1 MPRRQAP
8 PLWGSFALDHDSGVP
23 LQEQLAAHFRG
34 AVMDGRLKPGAQLP
48 STRALAAEA
57 GVSRQTAVLAYERL
71 VAEGYAE
78 GRPGA
83 GMFVPAVLPEAL
95 LQVGRPSAPVAPDA
109 PVGSLSA
116 RGRDIAALPI
126 TPARRGAGLLSPGLP
141 AFDAFPFEV
150 WGRLSAR
157 LWRDRPTA
165 EVLGY
170 FDPAGYLP
178 LREAIAAH
186 LGAARGLACTAEDV
200 IVTSGSQ
207 QAIALA
213 ARLLLDPG
221 DAAWVEDPAY
231 VSGRSALAANGA
243 RLVPVPV
250 DREGLDVAAAEAMA
264 PTARL
269 ALVTPSH
276 QYPLGVTMS
285 LRRRLAL
292 LDWAERS
299 GAWILE
305 DDYDSD
311 FRYAGRP
318 LRPLRAL
325 AKPGAA
331 RVITIGT
338 FAKVLAPGL
347 RLGYAVVP
355 RALAP
360 AFATARALTDRQ
372 SAGPEQAILAAFIAE
387 GHLAQHLRRM
397 RVLYAAR
404 RAALL
409 DALAEGASDLVTW
422 DAGGPQAGLHLAASF
437 LDQALDDVAVYEAA
451 RRIGLQAPPLSGSF
465 LGPPTRGV
473 VLGFAGTSAER
484 MREGVTLLRRAA
496 ESVIGR
502 QSRTSGRHALT

>member
-8 PLWGSFALDHDSGVP
+8 PLWGSFAPDPAGGVP

-34 AVMDGRLKPGAQLP
+34 AVLDGRLKPGARLP
-48 STRALAAEA
+48 STRALSADA

-83 GMFVPAVLPEAL
+83 GMFVPSVLPEAL
-95 LQVGRPSAPVAPDA
+95 LHVGRPAAAIAPEAPA
-109 PVGSLSA
+109 GSLSA
-116 RGRDIAALPI
+116 RGRAIAALPI
-126 TPARRGAGLLSPGLP
+126 TSARRGPGLLSPGLP
-141 AFDAFPFEV
+141 AFDAFPAET

-165 EVLGY
+165 ELLGY
-170 FDPAGYLP
+170 IDPAGYLP
-178 LREAIAAH
+178 LREAVAAH
-186 LGAARGLACTAEDV
+186 LGAARGLACTAEEV
-200 IVTSGSQ
+200 MITAGSQ
-207 QAIALA
+207 QGIALA
-213 ARLLLDPG
+213 ARLLLDPA
-221 DAAWVEDPAY
+221 DEAWVEDPAY
-231 VSGRSALAANGA
+231 LSGRSALAASGA

-250 DREGLDVAAAEAMA
+250 DAEGLDVAAAEALA
-264 PTARL
+264 PRARL

-292 LDWAERS
+292 LDWAERA

-305 DDYDSD
+305 DDYDGD

-318 LRPLRAL
+318 LQPLRAL
-325 AKPGAA
+325 PQPGAA
-331 RVITIGT
+331 ARVVYVGT

-347 RLGYAVVP
+347 RLGYLVVP
-355 RALAP
+355 PALAP
-360 AFATARALTDRQ
+360 AFATARALADRQ
-372 SAGPEQAILAAFIAE
+372 SAGPEQAILAEFMAG

-397 RVLYAAR
+397 RMLYAAR

-409 DALAEGASDLVTW
+409 EALAEGAADLVGW
-422 DAGGPQAGLHLAASF
+422 QAEGPQAGLHLAAIF
-437 LDQALDDVAVYEAA
+437 RDQSLDDVAVYDAA
-451 RRIGLQAPPLSGSF
+451 RQIGLQSPPLSGSV
-465 LGPPTRGV
+465 LGRPTRGL

-484 MREGVTLLRRAA
+484 MREGVTLLRRAVGMA
-496 ESVIGR
+496 
-502 QSRTSGRHALT
+502 SGGAGKAR

>member
-8 PLWGSFALDHDSGVP
+8 PLWGSFAPDHGSGVP

-34 AVMDGRLKPGAQLP
+34 AVLDGRLKPGAQLP

-78 GRPGA
+78 GRAGA
-83 GMFVPAVLPEAL
+83 GMFVPALLPEAL
-95 LQVGRPSAPVAPDA
+95 LQMGRPAAVVAPEA
-109 PVGSLSA
+109 PTGSLSA
-116 RGRDIAALPI
+116 RGREVAALPI
-126 TPARRGAGLLSPGLP
+126 TPARRGPGLLSPGLP
-141 AFDAFPFEV
+141 AFDAFPAET
-150 WGRLSAR
+150 WGRLSAQ

-165 EVLGY
+165 DLLGY
-170 FDPAGYLP
+170 MDPAGHLP
-178 LREAIAAH
+178 LREAVAAH
-186 LGAARGLACTAEDV
+186 LGAARGLACTAEEV
-200 IVTSGSQ
+200 LITSGSQ
-207 QAIALA
+207 QGIALA

-243 RLVPVPV
+243 RLAPVPV
-250 DREGLDVAAAEAMA
+250 DAEGLDVAAGGALA
-264 PTARL
+264 PHARL

-292 LDWAERS
+292 LDWAERT

-305 DDYDSD
+305 DDYDGD
-311 FRYAGRP
+311 FRYTGRP
-318 LRPLRAL
+318 LQPLRAL
-325 AKPGAA
+325 PRPGAA
-331 RVITIGT
+331 RVIHIGT

-347 RLGYAVVP
+347 RLGYVVVP
-355 RALAP
+355 RALAE

-372 SAGPEQAILAAFIAE
+372 SAGPAQAILAAFIAE

-404 RAALL
+404 REALL
-409 DALAEGASDLVTW
+409 GALAEGAADLLAW
-422 DAGGPQAGLHLAASF
+422 DAEGPQAGLHLTARF
-437 LDQALDDVAVYEAA
+437 RDQRLDDVAVYAAA
-451 RRIGLQAPPLSGSF
+451 RRIGLQTPPLSGSF
-465 LGPPTRGV
+465 LGSPQRGL
-473 VLGFAGTSAER
+473 VLGFAGTAPER
-484 MREGVTLLRRAA
+484 MREGVTLIRRAGGIVSGQA
-496 ESVIGR
+496 EK
-502 QSRTSGRHALT
+502 TA

>member
-8 PLWGSFALDHDSGVP
+8 PLWGSFAPDHDSGAP

-34 AVMDGRLKPGAQLP
+34 AVLDGRLKPGAQLP

-78 GRPGA
+78 GRAGA
-83 GMFVPAVLPEAL
+83 GMFVPALLPEAL
-95 LQVGRPSAPVAPDA
+95 LQIGRPAAVVALEAPT
-109 PVGSLSA
+109 GSLSA
-116 RGRDIAALPI
+116 RGRGIAALPI
-126 TPARRGAGLLSPGLP
+126 TPARRGPGLLSPGLP
-141 AFDAFPFEV
+141 AFDAFPAEV
-150 WGRLSAR
+150 WGRLSAQ

-165 EVLGY
+165 DLLGY
-170 FDPAGYLP
+170 MEPAGHLP
-178 LREAIAAH
+178 LREAVAAH
-186 LGAARGLACTAEDV
+186 LGAARGLACTAEEV
-200 IVTSGSQ
+200 LITSGSQ
-207 QAIALA
+207 QGIALA

-221 DAAWVEDPAY
+221 DQAWVEDPAY

-250 DREGLDVAAAEAMA
+250 DAEGLDVGAGEAVA
-264 PTARL
+264 PHARL

-292 LDWAERS
+292 LDWAERT

-305 DDYDSD
+305 DDYDGD

-318 LRPLRAL
+318 LQPLRAL
-325 AKPGAA
+325 PRPGAA
-331 RVITIGT
+331 RVIYVGT

-347 RLGYAVVP
+347 RLGYVVVP
-355 RALAP
+355 RALAE

-372 SAGPEQAILAAFIAE
+372 SAGPEQAILATFIAE

-404 RAALL
+404 REALLAALAAGAADL
-409 DALAEGASDLVTW
+409 LAWEAE
-422 DAGGPQAGLHLAASF
+422 GPQAGLHLATHF
-437 LDQALDDVAVYEAA
+437 REQALDDVAIYGAA
-451 RRIGLQAPPLSGSF
+451 RRIGLQTPPLSGSF
-465 LGPPTRGV
+465 LGAAQRGL
-473 VLGFAGTSAER
+473 VLGFAGTAPER
-484 MREGVTLLRRAA
+484 MREGVTLIRRAVEIA
-496 ESVIGR
+496 SR
-502 QSRTSGRHALT
+502 QATKTA